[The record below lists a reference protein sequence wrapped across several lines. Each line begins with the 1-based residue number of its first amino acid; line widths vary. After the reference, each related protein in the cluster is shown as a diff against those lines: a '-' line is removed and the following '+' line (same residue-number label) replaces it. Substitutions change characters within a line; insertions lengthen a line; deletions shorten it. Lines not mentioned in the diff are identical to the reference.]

1 VPPSLTPSPFL
12 VLHYPFNNVLPLQF
26 VFLDE
31 WLLSTTELQF
41 RARGASSLLGTLP
54 YMTTLPPGYF
64 STEYF
69 IDLTY
74 LPKIDPQRFVLEQL
88 GMALL
93 LERNLSCIQV

>member
-1 VPPSLTPSPFL
+1 
-12 VLHYPFNNVLPLQF
+12 
-26 VFLDE
+26 
-31 WLLSTTELQF
+31 
-41 RARGASSLLGTLP
+41 
-54 YMTTLPPGYF
+54 MTTLPPGYF

-93 LERNLSCIQV
+93 LERNLSCIRV